1 MAGPVRP
8 PMYSEEN
15 RALKYA
21 IAASI
26 VLHGALLFGVSQ
38 RDRARPGESQMPSIL
53 ARLVD
58 SPAPLPAAEP
68 PRRSAPV
75 KPPPQIKPAAPKR
88 LVQPTPAP
96 TAEPAAEPA
105 VEEAP
110 IAEPQTEPGPELA
123 LPQEAKPGNPVGAET
138 AMAASAPAA
147 APADDPGSLEK
158 YRLQLKLVAAK
169 YKRYPRMATD
179 NNWKGVVALRMVV
192 APTGQVASLSVTK
205 TSGHDVLD
213 QQAQEMFRSAA
224 ADVPVPPVL
233 RGKQFAVDVAVDY
246 YLTD

>member
-1 MAGPVRP
+1 
-8 PMYSEEN
+8 MYSEEN

-38 RDRARPGESQMPSIL
+38 RDRARVGESQFPSIL
-53 ARLVD
+53 ARLVE
-58 SPAPLPAAEP
+58 SPAPVPAAEP
-68 PRRSAPV
+68 PRRSAPA

-88 LVQPTPAP
+88 LAQPAP
-96 TAEPAAEPA
+96 APIVERTVEPAAEPA
-105 VEEAP
+105 VEESP
-110 IAEPQTEPGPELA
+110 IAEPRRQPGPELPA
-123 LPQEAKPGNPVGAET
+123 PQEERPGNPVGAET
-138 AMAASAPAA
+138 AMAAPAAAA

-158 YRLQLKLVAAK
+158 YRLQLKLVAAR
-169 YKRYPRMATD
+169 YKRYPRVATD

-192 APTGQVASLSVTK
+192 GQGGQVASLVVTK
-205 TSGHDVLD
+205 TSGHEVLD
-213 QQAQEMFRSAA
+213 RQAQEMFRSAA

-246 YLTD
+246 YFTD

>member
-1 MAGPVRP
+1 
-8 PMYSEEN
+8 MYSEEN

-38 RDRARPGESQMPSIL
+38 RDRARVGESQFPSIL
-53 ARLVD
+53 ARLVE
-58 SPAPLPAAEP
+58 SPAPAAEP

-75 KPPPQIKPAAPKR
+75 KPPQAKPAAPKR
-88 LVQPTPAP
+88 LAQPSPAP
-96 TAEPAAEPA
+96 IVERTVEPAAEPA
-105 VEEAP
+105 VEESP
-110 IAEPQTEPGPELA
+110 VAEPQKQPGPELA
-123 LPQEAKPGNPVGAET
+123 APQEERPGNPVGAET
-138 AMAASAPAA
+138 AMAAPAAAA

-179 NNWKGVVALRMVV
+179 NSWKGVVALRMVV
-192 APTGQVASLSVTK
+192 GPGGQVASLTVTK
-205 TSGHDVLD
+205 TSGHEVLD
-213 QQAQEMFRSAA
+213 RQAQEMFRSAA

-246 YLTD
+246 YFTD